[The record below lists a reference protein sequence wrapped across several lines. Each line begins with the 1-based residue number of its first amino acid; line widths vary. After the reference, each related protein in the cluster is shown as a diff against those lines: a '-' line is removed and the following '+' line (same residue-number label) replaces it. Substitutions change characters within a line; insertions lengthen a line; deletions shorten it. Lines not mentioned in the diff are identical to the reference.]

1 MTTTIEHTSHPRL
14 DRGSQKTLL
23 MDKAIEKKKGIALI
37 FSRKALPYWFGSFM
51 AAFILWLIFRD
62 DSSTLRVN
70 ADTLTISEVSAGE
83 FNDYIRVSGQVHPM
97 TTIQLSPRES
107 GIVEEIVIEEGTQVK
122 AGDVIIR
129 LSNDDLDMEIL
140 NSEANLAE
148 KENALRNTMIQMEQE
163 KMQLSLNILELET
176 EVKRKGRT
184 LESQKRLFDDGLIGK
199 EEYLRSEEDY
209 VLFCKK
215 LEVTLARA
223 EQDSIYRTVQIQQ
236 MEESLKNM
244 KLNMQ
249 RIRNRK
255 ENLAVKAPIDGE
267 LGLLEVALG
276 QSIGSGAKIGQI
288 NALGSYKIEA
298 LIDEHY
304 IDRVSAGL
312 TATFERQSETFDAV
326 IRKVYPEVRSGKF
339 QADFRFS
346 GEQPLNIRTGQTY
359 YLNLQLG
366 QPESAILIPR
376 GTFYQKTGGK
386 WIYVVSPEGDK
397 AVKREI
403 RIGRQNPQFYEVLEG
418 LEPGEKVITSGYDNF
433 GDNEVLV
440 F

>member
-1 MTTTIEHTSHPRL
+1 M
-14 DRGSQKTLL
+14 DRVL
-23 MDKAIEKKKGIALI
+23 EKKKGIALV
-37 FSRKALPYWFGSFM
+37 FSKKALPYWFGGLM
-51 AAFILWLIFRD
+51 VIFIMWLIFRD
-62 DSSTLRVN
+62 DASTLRVN
-70 ADTLTISEVSAGE
+70 GDTLTVSEVRAGE
-83 FNDYIRVSGQVHPM
+83 FNDYIRISGQVVPM

-107 GIVEEIVIEEGTQVK
+107 GIVEEIVMEEGSQVK
-122 AGDVIIR
+122 AGDVIVR
-129 LSNDDLDMEIL
+129 LSNDNLDLEIL

-148 KENALRNTMIQMEQE
+148 KENNLRNTLIEMEQQ
-163 KMQLSLNILELET
+163 KMEVSLQILQLET
-176 EVKRKGRT
+176 NVKRKGRE

-209 VLFCKK
+209 TLNLKQ
-215 LEVTLARA
+215 LEVTIARA
-223 EQDSIYRTVQIQQ
+223 HNDSIFREVQVKQ
-236 MEESLKNM
+236 MEESLDNM
-244 KLNMQ
+244 RQNMQ
-249 RIRNRK
+249 RIRRRK
-255 ENLAVKAPIDGE
+255 ENLNVKAPMDGE

-276 QSIGSGAKIGQI
+276 QSIGSGSKIGQI
-288 NALGSYKIEA
+288 NAKESYKIEA
-298 LIDEHY
+298 QIDEHY
-304 IDRVSAGL
+304 IDRVNAGL
-312 TATFERQSETFDAV
+312 SATFERQNETYDAV

-346 GEQPLNIRTGQTY
+346 EEQPANIRTGQTY

-366 QPESAILIPR
+366 QPENAILIPR

-386 WIYVVSPEGDK
+386 WIYVVSPEGGK

-433 GDNEVLV
+433 GDNEVLI

>member
-1 MTTTIEHTSHPRL
+1 
-14 DRGSQKTLL
+14 
-23 MDKAIEKKKGIALI
+23 MDKPIEKKKGLALA
-37 FSRKALPYWFGSFM
+37 FTSKALPFWFGGFM
-51 AAFILWLIFRD
+51 AVFIMWLIFRD

-148 KENALRNTMIQMEQE
+148 KENVLRNTMIQMGQE

-184 LESQKRLFDDGLIGK
+184 LESQKRLVDDGLIGK

-267 LGLLEVALG
+267 LGLLEVVRG
-276 QSIGSGAKIGQI
+276 QSIGSGSKVGQI
-288 NALGSYKIEA
+288 NALDSYKIEA

-312 TATFERQSETFDAV
+312 TATFERQNETYDAV

-339 QADFRFS
+339 QADFKFS
-346 GEQPLNIRTGQTY
+346 EEQPANIRTGQTY

-366 QPESAILIPR
+366 QPESAVLIPR

-386 WIYVVSPEGDK
+386 WIYVVSSDGGK

-403 RIGRQNPQFYEVLEG
+403 RIGRQNPQYYEVLEG

>member
-1 MTTTIEHTSHPRL
+1 M
-14 DRGSQKTLL
+14 DRP
-23 MDKAIEKKKGIALI
+23 IEKKKGLALA
-37 FSRKALPYWFGSFM
+37 FTSKALPYWFGGFM
-51 AAFILWLIFRD
+51 AIFIIWLIFRD

-70 ADTLTISEVSAGE
+70 AETLTISEVNAGE
-83 FNDYIRVSGQVHPM
+83 FNDYIRLSGQVQPM
-97 TTIQLSPRES
+97 TTVHLSPRAS
-107 GIVEEIVIEEGTQVK
+107 GIVEQIVLEEGASVK
-122 AGDVIIR
+122 AGDVIII
-129 LSNDDLDMEIL
+129 LSNDDLDLEIL

-163 KMQLSLNILELET
+163 KMLLKLNIVELQT
-176 EVKRKGRT
+176 EVARKGRA

-199 EEYLRSEEDY
+199 EEYMRSEEDY
-209 VLFCKK
+209 VLYCKK
-215 LEVTLARA
+215 LEVNMAKA
-223 EQDSIYRTVQIQQ
+223 EQDSIYRSVQIQQ
-236 MEESLKNM
+236 MQESLKNM
-244 KLNMQ
+244 KLNMEC
-249 RIRNRK
+249 IRLRK

-267 LGLLEVALG
+267 LGLLDVVLG
-276 QSIGSGAKIGQI
+276 QSVGSGMKIGQI
-288 NALGSYKIEA
+288 NDMDNYKIEV

-304 IDRVSAGL
+304 IDRVNPGL
-312 TATFERQSETFDAV
+312 TATFERQNETYGAT
-326 IRKVYPEVRSGKF
+326 IRKVYPEVRAGKF
-339 QADFRFS
+339 QADFKFS
-346 GEQPLNIRTGQTY
+346 EEQPANIRTGQTY

-433 GDNEVLV
+433 GDNEVLI

>member
-1 MTTTIEHTSHPRL
+1 
-14 DRGSQKTLL
+14 

-37 FSRKALPYWFGSFM
+37 FSRKALPYWFGGVM

-70 ADTLTISEVSAGE
+70 AETLTISEVHAGE
-83 FNDYIRVSGQVHPM
+83 FNDYIRLSGQVQPM
-97 TTIQLSPRES
+97 TTVQLSPRES
-107 GIVEEIVIEEGTQVK
+107 GIVEQIVIEEGAPVK
-122 AGDVIIR
+122 AGDVIII
-129 LSNDDLDMEIL
+129 LSNDDLDLEIL

-163 KMQLSLNILELET
+163 KMLLKLNIVELKT
-176 EVKRKGRT
+176 EVARKGRA

-199 EEYLRSEEDY
+199 EEYMRSEEDY
-209 VLFCKK
+209 LLYCKK
-215 LEVTLARA
+215 LEVNMAKA
-223 EQDSIYRTVQIQQ
+223 EQDSIYRSVQIQQ
-236 MEESLKNM
+236 MQESLKNM
-244 KLNMQ
+244 KLNME
-249 RIRNRK
+249 RIRLRK

-267 LGLLEVALG
+267 LGLLDVVLG
-276 QSIGSGAKIGQI
+276 QSVGSGMKIGQI
-288 NALGSYKIEA
+288 NNMESYKIEV

-304 IDRVSAGL
+304 IDRVNPGL
-312 TATFERQSETFDAV
+312 TATFERQNETYGAT
-326 IRKVYPEVRSGKF
+326 IRKVYPEVRAGKF
-339 QADFRFS
+339 QADFKFS
-346 GEQPLNIRTGQTY
+346 DEQPANIRTGQTY

-366 QPESAILIPR
+366 QPESAVLIPR

-386 WIYVVSPEGDK
+386 WIYVISPEGDK

-403 RIGRQNPQFYEVLEG
+403 RIGRQNPQYYEVLEG

-433 GDNEVLV
+433 GDNNTLV

>member
-1 MTTTIEHTSHPRL
+1 M
-14 DRGSQKTLL
+14 DRP
-23 MDKAIEKKKGIALI
+23 IEKKKGIALA
-37 FSRKALPYWFGSFM
+37 FTSKALPYWFGGFM
-51 AAFILWLIFRD
+51 AVFIMWLIFRD
-62 DSSTLRVN
+62 DASTLRVN
-70 ADTLTISEVSAGE
+70 GDTLSISEVTSGE
-83 FNDYIRVSGQVHPM
+83 FNDYIRISGQVHPM
-97 TTIQLSPRES
+97 TTIQVSPREA

-129 LSNDDLDMEIL
+129 LSNDDLDLEIL

-176 EVKRKGRT
+176 EVKRKGRA

-209 VLFCKK
+209 TLFCKK
-215 LEVTLARA
+215 LEVTIARA
-223 EQDSIYRTVQIQQ
+223 EQDSMYRNVQIRQ

-244 KLNMQ
+244 KLNME
-249 RIRNRK
+249 RIRRRK
-255 ENLAVKAPIDGE
+255 DNLSVKAPIDGV
-267 LGLLEVALG
+267 LGLIEVGLG
-276 QSIGSGAKIGQI
+276 ESVGSGRKVGQI
-288 NALGSYKIEA
+288 NAIGSYKIEA
-298 LIDEHY
+298 QIDEHY

-312 TATFERQSETFDAV
+312 SATFERQNETYDAV
-326 IRKVYPEVRSGKF
+326 IRKVYPEVRNGKF
-339 QADFRFS
+339 QADFKFS
-346 GEQPLNIRTGQTY
+346 GEQPSNIRTGQTY

-366 QPESAILIPR
+366 QPESAVLVPR

-386 WIYVVSPEGDK
+386 WIYVVAPDGGK
-397 AVKREI
+397 AVRREI